1 MEIQHNTKLMQ
12 FRPLCCKSEAILCKK
27 FRPGHQGWSVQ
38 INTFHPGYR
47 DLGSHGNRASPASH
61 INTCTNYTIKS
72 KAKTNRY
79 THAHVFPRFASAMCV
94 HFQIWLVHWNVRVS
108 CDRLEWYSYIVHVKA
123 LSKLAAIQPCLNHL
137 TEEAGHLKASTECSR
152 KLRSLTNHACEG
164 TIQPYIHYNQSHFIS
179 ILFYIL

>member
-61 INTCTNYTIKS
+61 INTSKFLRRAKRRGEISEIKPARLTGLIWRGPKYLLRLMRIKPFKWLFSFGFENLMMSRAQTTQS
-72 KAKTNRY
+72 KVKPKLIVIRM
-79 THAHVFPRFASAMCV
+79 HMFS
-94 HFQIWLVHWNVRVS
+94 RVS
-108 CDRLEWYSYIVHVKA
+108 RQLCVFTFRFDWFTGMSV
-123 LSKLAAIQPCLNHL
+123 
-137 TEEAGHLKASTECSR
+137 
-152 KLRSLTNHACEG
+152 
-164 TIQPYIHYNQSHFIS
+164 
-179 ILFYIL
+179 